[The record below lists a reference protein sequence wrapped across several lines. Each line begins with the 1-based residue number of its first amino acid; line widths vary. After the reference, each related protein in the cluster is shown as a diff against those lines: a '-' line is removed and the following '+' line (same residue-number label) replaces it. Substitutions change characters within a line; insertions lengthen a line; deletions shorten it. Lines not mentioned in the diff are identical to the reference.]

1 MEPIHIPRL
10 TKALH
15 QTEVIEFDEA
25 VPGLESLTPVKGQ
38 MKVSHKGNYL
48 EVSAKAETII
58 TLSCDRCL
66 KQYNY
71 RLAIAPTEL
80 IWLDEAAKQDDLDL
94 LDRDISPEDLVETLP
109 PRGYFDPTTW
119 LYEQLSLEIPQQ
131 QICDQSC
138 AGIQLPNKP
147 EKPVVDQ
154 RWASLEALREQFS
167 SN

>member
-10 TKALH
+10 TRAPH
-15 QTEVIEFDEA
+15 QTEFIEFDEP

-38 MKVSHKGNYL
+38 IQVSHKGNYL
-48 EVSAKAETII
+48 EISAKAETII

-80 IWLDEAAKQDDLDL
+80 IWLDESAKQDDLDL

-109 PRGYFDPTTW
+109 PRGYFDPMTW

-131 QICDQSC
+131 QICEQNC
-138 AGIQLPNKP
+138 TGIQLSSNSD
-147 EKPVVDQ
+147 KPVVDR
-154 RWASLEALREQFS
+154 RWASLEALKQQFS
-167 SN
+167 N